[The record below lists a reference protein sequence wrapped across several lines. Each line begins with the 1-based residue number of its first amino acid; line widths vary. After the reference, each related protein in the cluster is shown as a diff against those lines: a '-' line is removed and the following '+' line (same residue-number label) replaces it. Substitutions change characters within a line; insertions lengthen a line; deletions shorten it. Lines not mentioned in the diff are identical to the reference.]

1 MKIYLK
7 LFGSGSEED
16 PFRVPLPDYTIID
29 VDYSRKIALVEVP
42 DWYFEEVDPKT
53 GEIIK
58 KSKIVKKKLL
68 RLYRRWI
75 ERRQKIKILWDQLRD
90 IFD

>member
-1 MKIYLK
+1 MRILVK
-7 LFGSGSEED
+7 LIGSGSEED
-16 PFRVPLPDYTIID
+16 PYRIPLPDYTIIE

-68 RLYRRWI
+68 RLYRRWLK
-75 ERRQKIKILWDQLRD
+75 RRQNIKKIWDTLTD
-90 IFD
+90 VME